1 MNSKDQGVTI
11 VSCSSNRS
19 VYVDL
24 LTAELIVDPVALNK
38 QESFFSIQSCFLIK
52 RKQNE

>member
-11 VSCSSNRS
+11 VSCSSNRY

-24 LTAELIVDPVALNK
+24 LTAELIVDPVVLNK
-38 QESFFSIQSCFLIK
+38 QESLVFNAIMFSDQAK
-52 RKQNE
+52 EK

>member
-38 QESFFSIQSCFLIK
+38 QERFVFNTIMFSDQAK
-52 RKQNE
+52 TK